1 MDEAERARYKTLAN
15 DAIID
20 TFGTEC
26 SEQRLAEALEKCVEE
41 LERLDRCPVCGNS
54 ENPDWPFLTSTLEGL
69 GFRLEPL

>member
-20 TFGTEC
+20 TFGTEY